1 MHYENPEESFEG
13 IRKLWGNMLS
23 FWFFADF
30 EWVFCN
36 FHKYLAWFLLIYPLC
51 LETISEKNCFLVFFS
66 LVNSDFERNCLDY
79 WKKNFIDWKHFLPRV
94 PRTFG
99 EKKFSSIFFFQNVF
113 RTLREK
119 FPDLWR
125 TFDRQ
130 GLQGSI
136 FFLPETL
143 CDAEQFFPS
152 ERDNYKNFLTSDRE
166 FFGFLVKK
174 VSRDFRI

>member
-79 WKKNFIDWKHFLPRV
+79 WKKTLLIGNTFFHVSRGLSERKNFHQYLFFKMF
-94 PRTFG
+94 FG
-99 EKKFSSIFFFQNVF
+99 LWEKSFQNFDVLLIGRAFKVAFFFYQRPFVTRNNFFQVNEI
-113 RTLREK
+113 TIK
-119 FPDLWR
+119 
-125 TFDRQ
+125 
-130 GLQGSI
+130 I
-136 FFLPETL
+136 FWPPTVSFL
-143 CDAEQFFPS
+143 
-152 ERDNYKNFLTSDRE
+152 
-166 FFGFLVKK
+166 
-174 VSRDFRI
+174 DFWWKR

>member
-79 WKKNFIDWKHFLPRV
+79 WKKTLLIGNTFFHVSRGLSERKNFHQYLFFKMF
-94 PRTFG
+94 FG
-99 EKKFSSIFFFQNVF
+99 LWEKSFQN
-113 RTLREK
+113 
-119 FPDLWR
+119 
-125 TFDRQ
+125 FDVLLIGRAFKVAF
-130 GLQGSI
+130 

>member
-13 IRKLWGNMLS
+13 IHKLWGNMLS
-23 FWFFADF
+23 LSFFADF

-130 GLQGSI
+130 GLQDSI
-136 FFLPETL
+136 FFT
-143 CDAEQFFPS
+143 
-152 ERDNYKNFLTSDRE
+152 RE
-166 FFGFLVKK
+166 PLWRGTIFSKWT
-174 VSRDFRI
+174 R